1 SKEAVNKTN
10 MIQKKYED
18 NANTVQYSPKLKL
31 YADKFIDTYMNI
43 SKDSKELESREKEL
57 LKYFPSDYKKPE
69 EKTSDTERKLNSKEF
84 YNIKRKDKDEYETKT
99 EEKQRKVNQNILINI
114 PIKSENNKYVV
125 VEYPYFT
132 PIPDSQLNKA
142 KMVEDNLKDNK
153 REDNP
158 KAKAFIEDFFNKYS
172 SSKSDDMAYLMDNP
186 EGLEGTREVSQ
197 IREIRLYPKGDDYVA
212 KVEILMK
219 DKDSPLEN
227 LEHYTLDITKKDG
240 KYYVKNMTNSIGG

>member
-1 SKEAVNKTN
+1 
-10 MIQKKYED
+10 
-18 NANTVQYSPKLKL
+18 
-31 YADKFIDTYMNI
+31 
-43 SKDSKELESREKEL
+43 
-57 LKYFPSDYKKPE
+57 
-69 EKTSDTERKLNSKEF
+69 
-84 YNIKRKDKDEYETKT
+84 
-99 EEKQRKVNQNILINI
+99 
-114 PIKSENNKYVV
+114 
-125 VEYPYFT
+125 
-132 PIPDSQLNKA
+132 
-142 KMVEDNLKDNK
+142 MVEDNLKDNK

-227 LEHYTLDITKKDG
+227 LEHYTLDITKKMVNITLKIWLILLEVNVMSG
-240 KYYVKNMTNSIGG
+240 LFNF

>member
-1 SKEAVNKTN
+1 
-10 MIQKKYED
+10 
-18 NANTVQYSPKLKL
+18 
-31 YADKFIDTYMNI
+31 MNI

-84 YNIKRKDKDEYETKT
+84 YNIKRKDKQTIIQYIVNYDVNITEKKEVKVKKKKKNDKDKDEYETKT

>member
-1 SKEAVNKTN
+1 
-10 MIQKKYED
+10 M
-18 NANTVQYSPKLKL
+18 
-31 YADKFIDTYMNI
+31 
-43 SKDSKELESREKEL
+43 
-57 LKYFPSDYKKPE
+57 
-69 EKTSDTERKLNSKEF
+69 
-84 YNIKRKDKDEYETKT
+84 
-99 EEKQRKVNQNILINI
+99 
-114 PIKSENNKYVV
+114 
-125 VEYPYFT
+125 
-132 PIPDSQLNKA
+132 
-142 KMVEDNLKDNK
+142 KDNK

-240 KYYVKNMTNSIGG
+240 KYGHMVILFVVGGFLFLVSKGPEQVFNAIAGVWKMIFGG

>member
-84 YNIKRKDKDEYETKT
+84 YNIKRKDKQTIIQYIVNYDVNITEKKEVKVKKKKKNDKDKDEYETKT

-197 IREIRLYPKGDDYVA
+197 IREI
-212 KVEILMK
+212 
-219 DKDSPLEN
+219 
-227 LEHYTLDITKKDG
+227 
-240 KYYVKNMTNSIGG
+240 

>member
-1 SKEAVNKTN
+1 
-10 MIQKKYED
+10 
-18 NANTVQYSPKLKL
+18 
-31 YADKFIDTYMNI
+31 
-43 SKDSKELESREKEL
+43 
-57 LKYFPSDYKKPE
+57 
-69 EKTSDTERKLNSKEF
+69 
-84 YNIKRKDKDEYETKT
+84 
-99 EEKQRKVNQNILINI
+99 
-114 PIKSENNKYVV
+114 
-125 VEYPYFT
+125 
-132 PIPDSQLNKA
+132 KA

-158 KAKAFIEDFFNKYS
+158 KAKAFIEDFFNKYA